1 MLCCMVH
8 EVRLR
13 SALAITIALIAAVLF
28 FFGVDAA
35 AAAYL
40 YAERRNSGLIW
51 APDSTVEHA
60 TTEFHYFT
68 HVNNLGFR
76 GPDFSRR
83 PKSGTERI
91 AIIGDSFTYGW
102 GLEQDQTWPAI
113 LEQCL
118 RSAARRVEIA
128 NLGVPGAGPL
138 SYADLA
144 PRALAALHPDVLLVA
159 VVQADDIAQC
169 SDEAPGAAWGWRER
183 LGARLSR
190 LLPGLSTIAGLT
202 PSHQIHV
209 TARDLRGIWMKQAH
223 DFIAGFNP
231 GERARFDRLPSRLR
245 ELYAQGDVNPG
256 IVYYA
261 FRRPRYLVDTVNPDV
276 PLTRTNL
283 AELTRCLAQIR
294 RAAEHYGART
304 IAISIPYRVYIT
316 APDMEA
322 MREFGFDVDPAL
334 IGSDKPDEMIRA
346 AAGRAGVPF
355 VDVTSSFR
363 AEAKDSELYFPVD
376 GHFNASGARL
386 YATLLTPKVAAQLK
400 Q

>member
-1 MLCCMVH
+1 MVH
-8 EVRLR
+8 EVGLR

-28 FFGVDAA
+28 FVGVDAA

-40 YAERRNSGLIW
+40 YAQRRNSGLIW

-102 GLEQDQTWPAI
+102 GLDQDQTWPAI

-118 RSAARRVEIA
+118 RSSGRPVEIA

-169 SDEAPGAAWGWRER
+169 SDHPPGAGLGWRQRLGER
-183 LGARLSR
+183 LSH

-202 PSHQIHV
+202 PSRQIHV
-209 TARDLRGIWMKQAH
+209 TAADLRGIWRKQAH
-223 DFIAGFNP
+223 DFITGFTP
-231 GERARFDRLPSRLR
+231 DERARFDRLPSRLR
-245 ELYAQGDVNPG
+245 ELYAQGDINPG
-256 IVYYA
+256 IVFYA
-261 FRRPRYLVDTVNPDV
+261 FRRPRYLVDTANPDL
-276 PLTRTNL
+276 PLTKTNL
-283 AELTRCLAQIR
+283 AELTRCLAEIR
-294 RAAEHYGART
+294 RAAEHYGARA
-304 IAISIPYRVYIT
+304 IAVSIPYRAYVT
-316 APDMEA
+316 ARDMEA

-334 IGSDKPDEMIRA
+334 IGSDKPDAVIRA
-346 AAGRAGVPF
+346 AADRAGVPF
-355 VDVTSSFR
+355 IDITSAFR
-363 AEAKDSELYFPVD
+363 AEARESELYFPVD
-376 GHFNASGARL
+376 GHFNTSGARL
-386 YATLLTPKVAAQLK
+386 YATLLAPKIAAQIK
-400 Q
+400 E